1 MVFKKDLFY
10 LRLMTKLTRDAAL
23 LGGKD
28 CRVVGDVRPRGRK
41 RPRVGGG
48 RTGRYGDSL

>member
-1 MVFKKDLFY
+1 
-10 LRLMTKLTRDAAL
+10 MTKLTRDAAL
-23 LGGKD
+23 MGGKD

-41 RPRVGGG
+41 RLRGCGGG